1 MEVHPLLSKMK
12 AETLRLLYLW
22 IHAGDGASMT
32 VAELELLTD
41 RSPYHVKVALKELA
55 KDGLSIFSGLA
66 DHAVCQLTI
75 NAYNLF
81 MTDQPTGQFEIS
93 QTLPQPTAGLATQS
107 GSLQPTGG
115 QADQPTGHL
124 SLSSHAPQ
132 NSLQK
137 KFFSGEK
144 NFFPSEE
151 EDLIKLNLN
160 NIKSSSSSESASDEK
175 NFFQGVPPH
184 DLEERLKAL
193 ATYGRFFS
201 DRVRNELARLEHCTP
216 DYIRAMAC
224 EFYHVE
230 KRTRDEGGMLR
241 RRLLD
246 HGQPPARLCLD
257 CWREDHPPEPEDEES
272 HSTPKSPVAEAEI
285 LGWDGVGMEPEAAWQ
300 AAMGQLQSEMPKA
313 TFDSW
318 VRDARFAGYDHGT
331 FRMQFY
337 NAYARDWCQARLSSQ
352 FTRILSGFFNR
363 EVALEFIS
371 LGDDHVV

>member
-1 MEVHPLLSKMK
+1 MDIHPLLSKMK

-55 KDGLSIFSGLA
+55 KGGLSTYSGLA

-81 MTDQPTGQFEIS
+81 MPDQPTGRQFEIPRSPAGQMVS
-93 QTLPQPTAGLATQS
+93 QPSEILAQPSEPSAGQPTVQFST
-107 GSLQPTGG
+107 
-115 QADQPTGHL
+115 
-124 SLSSHAPQ
+124 Q

-137 KFFSGEK
+137 NFFSPEK
-144 NFFPSEE
+144 IFSPSEE
-151 EDLIKLNLN
+151 EEDLYVLNLN
-160 NIKSSSSSESASDEK
+160 NIKSSSSSESAPVEK
-175 NFFQGVPPH
+175 NIFHPP

-193 ATYGRFFS
+193 EDYAKLFS
-201 DRVRNELARLEHCTP
+201 KRIRMELAILPHCTP
-216 DYIRAMAC
+216 EYVRLMAC
-224 EFYHVE
+224 GFYHVE
-230 KRTRDEGGMLR
+230 GYESPKDGGWMR

-246 HGQPPARLCLD
+246 GWPAPERLCLD
-257 CWREDHPPEPEDEES
+257 CWREDHPPEPEPEEEET
-272 HSTPKSPVAEAEI
+272 HSTPKSPVAMAEI

-352 FTRILSGFFNR
+352 FTRILRGFFNR